1 VRFKEYKA
9 VCSKR
14 AVYLMETQNLATDI
28 EKPEAFLPYETSLG
42 SLRNRVLIRLLMVPL
57 ILLILVS
64 IYFHISFTDT
74 LQEASRDLLCT
85 IALQHQ
91 SEIDR
96 FIADKLAILTSL
108 SKTEI
113 IEFPPRQVQMENLLN
128 TLKGM
133 DGTILD
139 VGIFDSAGTHVGY
152 AGPFDTLRGKDYGS
166 EQWFVQLAD
175 SERDHFISD
184 VYMGYRSQP
193 HFIIAIKKKVGN
205 TVWFLRMTINPYTF
219 SRMVDQVR
227 LTSGTNSYIV
237 NDEGIYQIVSDEVG
251 KPLAYAPKLPVLED
265 EKGIFESSGATGEY
279 LVAYSKMKTIGWT
292 LLVQQE
298 LDVAYAPVKRTRL
311 GVIII
316 TIIGVIFIVIVS
328 LYATKTLVDRYSMSE
343 KGRAELI
350 DQLVQMSK
358 MTLLGEMA
366 AGVAHEI
373 NNPLAIIISEAGVM
387 EDHLDPTLGGKF
399 DAGEFRDHLQS
410 IKEETF
416 RCRDIT
422 HKLLGFARR
431 SETSI
436 SLHNLNQII
445 VESVDL
451 VNCEI
456 VLENISIIMELDKN
470 LPLVPTDGEKI
481 KQVLVNLVRNAA
493 DAIGKGGRINI
504 NTYDTV
510 ECLGIEIA
518 DTGSGI
524 LPENMEKIFLPFFTT
539 KEVGKGTGLGLSIS
553 HGIIT
558 SLGGKISVE
567 SEVGKG
573 TKFNI
578 LLPKK
583 IPGFKKRVGSKQ
595 KNKNA

>member
-1 VRFKEYKA
+1 MN
-9 VCSKR
+9 SQD
-14 AVYLMETQNLATDI
+14 LTTDI
-28 EKPEAFLPYETSLG
+28 KKSEAFKPYETSLE
-42 SLRNRVLIRLLMVPL
+42 SLRNRVLLNLLIVPLVLL
-57 ILLILVS
+57 ILLS
-64 IYFHISFTDT
+64 IYFHISFSNT
-74 LQEASRDLLCT
+74 LQEASRTLLT
-85 IALQHQ
+85 SIALQHQ
-91 SEIDR
+91 REIDR
-96 FIADKLAILTSL
+96 FIQDKLAILKSL
-108 SKTEI
+108 SKSGI
-113 IEFPPRQVQMENLLN
+113 VDFPPQQDQMENLLN
-128 TLKGM
+128 SLKGI
-133 DGTILD
+133 DSTILD
-139 VGIFDSAGTHVGY
+139 VGVFDSAGNHVGY
-152 AGPFDTLRGKDYGS
+152 AGPFATLKGKNYKN

-175 SERDHFISD
+175 SGRNHYISD

-193 HFIIAIKKKVGN
+193 HFIIAIKKKIN
-205 TVWFLRMTINPYTF
+205 DADWFLRMTINPYTF

-227 LTSGTNSYIV
+227 LIEGANSYIV
-237 NDEGIYQIVSDEVG
+237 NEGGVFQIVPDEVG
-251 KPLAYAPKLPVLED
+251 TPLAIAPKLPQLEK
-265 EKGIFESSGATGEY
+265 EKGIFETSSDNGQF
-279 LVAYSKMKTIGWT
+279 LVAYSKMKSISWT
-292 LLVQQE
+292 LLVQQKR
-298 LDVAYAPVKRTRL
+298 DVAYAPVKTTRL
-311 GVIII
+311 GVILIS
-316 TIIGVIFIVIVS
+316 IIGVVFIVIVS

-387 EDHLDPTLGGKF
+387 EDYLDPSLGGQL
-399 DAGEFRDHLQS
+399 DVTEFCDHLKS

-431 SETSI
+431 SETTI
-436 SLHNLNQII
+436 SKHNINQVI

-451 VNCEI
+451 VNREI

-481 KQVLVNLVRNAA
+481 KQVLVNLLRNAA
-493 DAIGKGGRINI
+493 DAIGKDGRITI
-504 NTYDTV
+504 ETFETG
-510 ECLGIEIA
+510 EFLGMTIA

-524 LPENMEKIFLPFFTT
+524 SPENVEKIFLPFFTT

-558 SLGGKISVE
+558 SLGGKISVK
-567 SEVGKG
+567 SEVGEG
-573 TKFNI
+573 TEFKI

-583 IPGFKKRVGSKQ
+583 IPGFKKGQ
-595 KNKNA
+595 TNKPKTS